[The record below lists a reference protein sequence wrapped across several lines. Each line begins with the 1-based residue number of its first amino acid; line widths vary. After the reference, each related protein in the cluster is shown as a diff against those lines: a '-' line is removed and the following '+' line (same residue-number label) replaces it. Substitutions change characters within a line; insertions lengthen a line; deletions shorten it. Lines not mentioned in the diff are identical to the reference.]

1 MPKVVLIT
9 FKDGE
14 RKDFPLTAASTTVG
28 RRPECGLRVATGDVS
43 RQHCEVTVGSSVWVK
58 DLGSSNGTF
67 VNGKRV
73 AESKLNAGDV
83 LGVGPI
89 LFVVQVDGKPEKIEE
104 PARPAA
110 TPAPSAGASPKAA
123 AATGGT
129 STVKKPGP
137 NQEIDEDDLFETS
150 NDDFDLDDPL
160 SALDMLDDDDDDDL
174 PQKKKK

>member
-1 MPKVVLIT
+1 MPKVTLVT

-28 RRPECGLRVATGDVS
+28 RRPDCGLRVATGDVS

-67 VNGKRV
+67 VNGKRI

-89 LFVVQVDGKPEKIEE
+89 LFVVQVDGKPEKVEE
-104 PARPAA
+104 PVRPAA
-110 TPAPSAGASPKAA
+110 PAAPAAG
-123 AATGGT
+123 AATGSA
-129 STVKKPGP
+129 STAKKSGP
-137 NQEIDEDDLFETS
+137 PQEIDEDDLFEMS
-150 NDDFDLDDPL
+150 DDDLDMNDPL
-160 SALDMLDDDDDDDL
+160 SALDMLDDDDDDL
-174 PQKKKK
+174 PQKKKKK

>member
-14 RKDFPLTAASTTVG
+14 RKDFPLTGASTTVG
-28 RRPECGLRVATGDVS
+28 RRPDCGLRVATGDVS

-89 LFVVQVDGKPEKIEE
+89 QFVVQVDGKPENIVE
-104 PARPAA
+104 PEVKPAA
-110 TPAPSAGASPKAA
+110 PASGAASTGTTAA
-123 AATGGT
+123 AA
-129 STVKKPGP
+129 KPGP
-137 NQEIDEDDLFETS
+137 NQEIDEDDLFEM
-150 NDDFDLDDPL
+150 NEDDLDLDDPL

-174 PQKKKK
+174 PPSKKKK